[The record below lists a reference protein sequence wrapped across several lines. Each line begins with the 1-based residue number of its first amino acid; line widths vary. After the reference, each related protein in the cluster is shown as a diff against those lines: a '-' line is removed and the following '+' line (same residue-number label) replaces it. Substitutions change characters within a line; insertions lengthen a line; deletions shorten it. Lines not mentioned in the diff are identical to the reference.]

1 MELLIETQ
9 PGFQKGGTA
18 MPRSKRENQ
27 IRHARKRAR
36 QRFGLNATHIEEIEE
51 RIRNQ
56 ECRLLERQSS
66 IRTVWYVEI
75 EELEIVVIY
84 DSRRNVAVTLIPY
97 EWWKA
102 GHECTSTSVRE
113 RTPIVQFLSTH

>member
-1 MELLIETQ
+1 
-9 PGFQKGGTA
+9 
-18 MPRSKRENQ
+18 MPRSKRDNQ

-36 QRFGLNATHIEEIEE
+36 QRFGLNATHIAEIEE

-56 ECRLLERQSS
+56 ECRLLERQSG
-66 IRTVWYVEI
+66 IRTVWYIEF

-102 GHECTSTSVRE
+102 GHVCTSTSVRE
-113 RTPIVQFLSTH
+113 RTPIVQFLSTP

>member
-36 QRFGLNATHIEEIEE
+36 QRFGLNVTHIQQIEE
-51 RIRNQ
+51 DIRNQ
-56 ECRLLERQSS
+56 KCQLLERQSN
-66 IRTVWYVEI
+66 IRTAWYVEI
-75 EELEIVVIY
+75 EELEIVAVY
-84 DSRRNVAVTLIPY
+84 DSRRNVVVTLMPFT
-97 EWWKA
+97 WWKEGRICKNSPVPKEA
-102 GHECTSTSVRE
+102 
-113 RTPIVQFLSTH
+113 PIVQFLNP